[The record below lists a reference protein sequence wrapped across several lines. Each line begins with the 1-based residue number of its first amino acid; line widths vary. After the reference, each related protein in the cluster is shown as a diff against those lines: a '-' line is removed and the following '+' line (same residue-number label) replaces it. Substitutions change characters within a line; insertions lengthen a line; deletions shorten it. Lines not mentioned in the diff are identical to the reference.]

1 MMQVSEF
8 APARVDMILQKPID
22 AIGAYKGALGR
33 PKYIFELYKT
43 CHLKS
48 RSVFAFIV
56 VARNL
61 IGSQDKKF
69 ANLFGFAVL
78 V

>member
-33 PKYIFELYKT
+33 PKYTFELDKT
-43 CHLKS
+43 YRLKS
-48 RSVFAFIV
+48 RS
-56 VARNL
+56 
-61 IGSQDKKF
+61 
-69 ANLFGFAVL
+69 LFTFL
-78 V
+78 S